1 MRRELWIALVLVAHL
16 AMPRPA
22 GAGESAAQF
31 SPPVPVDILGYNGHA
46 MEPFLARDG
55 KLLFFN
61 NRNDPKDQTELHVAR
76 RVGDTSFRYLGLLKG
91 ANSAALDGVAS
102 LDSNGNFYFVSTRD
116 YDSTGN
122 TLWQGRFSGS
132 ALVNAAPLVTDF
144 TPRKLL
150 RLNIDLEVSADGNTL
165 YVAENRWDLL
175 RGVPATSDITMA
187 RKTGTGFT
195 RLPDADALMA
205 NINTPH
211 LEFAP
216 ATSADELT
224 LYFTRLNMKALR
236 KGKANAFTILVAT
249 RADRTS
255 PWGKPDAIT
264 AITGHAEAPTVTPDG
279 CGLYFHRKDG
289 EHFRLH
295 YTRQLHCHAD

>member
-1 MRRELWIALVLVAHL
+1 MRRVLLIAVGVVAHL
-16 AMPRPA
+16 AMLPPA

-31 SPPVPVDILGYNGHA
+31 SPPVRVQILGYNSHA
-46 MEPFLARDG
+46 MEPFLTRDG

-61 NRNDPKDQTELHVAR
+61 NRNDPKDQTDLHVAR
-76 RVGDTSFRYLGLLKG
+76 RIDETSFRYLGPLTG
-91 ANSAALDGVAS
+91 ANSDKLDGVAS
-102 LDSNGNFYFVSTRD
+102 LDRAGNFYLVSARD

-122 TLWQGRFSGS
+122 TLWSGRYSGG
-132 ALVNAAPLVTDF
+132 AIGGMAPLVTDF

-187 RKTGTGFT
+187 RKTAAGFA

-236 KGKANAFTILVAT
+236 KGKANAFTIMVAT

-255 PWGKPDAIT
+255 PWGVPQSIAAIS
-264 AITGHAEAPTVTPDG
+264 GHAEAPTVTPDG
-279 CGLYFHRKDG
+279 CAIYFHRKDA
-289 EHFRLH
+289 EIFHL
-295 YTRQLHCHAD
+295 YLTRRTNCTAH